1 MKRYRK
7 WLTLIKVKG
16 KTQKKHYPNWAQ
28 IPDYLYRILI
38 TEGFESG
45 KIKSLFHLI
54 SQQPNIDN
62 ILFIR

>member
-1 MKRYRK
+1 MIEFDQSTREN
-7 WLTLIKVKG
+7 I
-16 KTQKKHYPNWAQ
+16 KKHYPNWAQ